1 MKRVC
6 FFAGLVLFAMV
17 GFVRAGESGGL
28 HGAID
33 LTYQS
38 KFVWR
43 GFDLY
48 GDKSAF
54 GPGVDLDLYGT
65 GFGVSAMGHR
75 ANSSGSENMER
86 WDYTLYYY
94 NRLFDGKAYATNYR
108 INWVRYNMPDSDK
121 NDFDLQEIWTGF
133 SFPNLLGVEGLVPT
147 YILAKAWPSSSGSM
161 VGARAAPGG
170 TASGWAHIFMLDY
183 ALPMPS
189 FLSDGREQVLR
200 LHSDVTYN
208 DGVGPGGQNIDQDW
222 SHAVFGIATDF
233 EMGGGFILTPG
244 LYHQVTMDKSINPDK
259 DETWVTL
266 GATYKF

>member
-6 FFAGLVLFAMV
+6 LLAGVVLFAAV
-17 GFVRAGESGGL
+17 GFAQAGEGGGL

-33 LTYQS
+33 FTYQS

-54 GPGVDLDLYGT
+54 QPSIDLDLYGT

-75 ANSSGSENMER
+75 ANAGGFENMER

-94 NRLFDGKAYATNYR
+94 NRLFDGAAYATNYR
-108 INWVRYNMPDSDK
+108 VNWVYYNLPDNDK
-121 NDFDLQEIWTGF
+121 QDFDLQEIWTGF
-133 SFPNLLGVEGLVPT
+133 FWPELLGIKGLVPG
-147 YILAKAWPSSSGSM
+147 YILAHCSPSSSGSM
-161 VGARAAPGG
+161 VGTRSMFGG

-189 FLSDGREQVLR
+189 VLSNGPEQVLR
-200 LHSDVTYN
+200 LHTDVTYN

-222 SHAVFGIATDF
+222 SHAVFGVATDF
-233 EMGGGFILTPG
+233 EMGRFVLTPG
-244 LYHQVTMDKSINPDK
+244 LYHQVTMDKSVNPDK

-266 GATYKF
+266 SATYKF

>member
-6 FFAGLVLFAMV
+6 LLAGVVLFAV
-17 GFVRAGESGGL
+17 AGLSQGQEDGGL

-33 LTYQS
+33 FTYQS

-48 GDKSAF
+48 GDKSAMQ
-54 GPGVDLDLYGT
+54 PSVDLDLYGT

-75 ANSSGSENMER
+75 ANSSGFENMER

-94 NRLFDGKAYATNYR
+94 NRLFDGAAYATNYR
-108 INWVRYNMPDSDK
+108 INWVRYNLPDNDK
-121 NDFDLQEIWTGF
+121 NDFDLQELSTGF

-161 VGARAAPGG
+161 VGTRAAPGG

-189 FLSDGREQVLR
+189 ILSNGPEQVLR
-200 LHSDVTYN
+200 LHTDVTYN

-222 SHAVFGIATDF
+222 SHAVFGVATDF
-233 EMGGGFILTPG
+233 EMGGGFVLTPG
-244 LYHQVTMDKSINPDK
+244 LYHQITMDKSINPDK